1 VRCVFTTGE
10 LDALREEDVR
20 VLADDGA
27 VYLVTRP
34 SGERETAAEY
44 LAEVRRHVSYV
55 FEQPAQQATVVSN
68 DGGSAERDT
77 GHDGYTLASFAQDAH
92 AVAAKL
98 TIDECAALRIYTSSV
113 FRLINGPLRKPSSSK
128 LLSRQHHP
136 LALTTV
142 LISSAIKKLRA
153 NNMSG
158 HKFQSRYL
166 WRGVRNREVSNDFLL
181 KGGSEPRHTQRGD
194 SMHVHLVRH
203 IGRRVVCAL
212 VGTSHLPTA
221 HRLADGDG
229 R

>member
-1 VRCVFTTGE
+1 M
-10 LDALREEDVR
+10 
-20 VLADDGA
+20 LADDGA

-113 FRLINGPLRKPSSSK
+113 FRLINGPLRMPTRLTQCTHSPRRKPSSSK